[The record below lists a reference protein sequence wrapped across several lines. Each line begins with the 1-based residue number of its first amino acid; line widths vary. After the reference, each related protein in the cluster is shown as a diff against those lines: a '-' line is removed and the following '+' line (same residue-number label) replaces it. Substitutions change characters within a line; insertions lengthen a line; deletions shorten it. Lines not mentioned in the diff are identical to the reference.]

1 MRATVNPTPLRIG
14 QLRALV
20 SVAGRELGWIIPG
33 VAHEVA
39 HWQARAH
46 AIPEA
51 PLREDALLTLRRERL
66 NTEGAALFAI
76 VPRRREPELLRLL
89 IAYQILLD
97 YLDTISERPADDPL
111 ANGVQLH
118 RALAEALDPGG
129 PVSDYYRHHRWRDDG
144 GYVRAL
150 VETCRLACRALPGYA
165 RVHALALKLGRAAA
179 VQGYN
184 HVADPRRRDEGLKAW
199 ARSTYADRRG
209 ATWFELTAAS
219 CSSLCTYALLA
230 LAADPDFDDRD
241 MAGVYDAYF
250 PWIAGAS
257 TLLDAFVD
265 QADDAASGNHSYI
278 AHYPSPEA
286 AQERLCEIVF
296 ESARRARALRRG
308 TRHALIATGMVAMYL
323 SKDSARE
330 PALRDD
336 TAAILAAAGSL
347 PRVQLPILR
356 VMRRL
361 HGLRSA

>member
-1 MRATVNPTPLRIG
+1 VNPTPLRVG
-14 QLRALV
+14 QLRALA
-20 SVAGRELGWIIPG
+20 SVAGRELAWIIPS

-39 HWQARAH
+39 SWQARAH

-51 PLREDALLTLRRERL
+51 ALREDALLTLRRERL

-76 VPRRREPELLRLL
+76 VPRRREPELLKLL

-97 YLDTISERPADDPL
+97 YLDTVSERPAHDQR
-111 ANGVQLH
+111 ANGAQLH

-129 PVSDYYRHHRWRDDG
+129 PISDYYRHHPWHDDG

-150 VETCRLACRALPGYA
+150 VETCRLSCRSLPGYG

-184 HVADPRRRDEGLKAW
+184 HVPDPRRRDEGLKAW
-199 ARSTYADRRG
+199 ARSTYPGQRDAS
-209 ATWFELTAAS
+209 WFELTAAA
-219 CSSLCTYALLA
+219 CSSLCTYAVLA
-230 LAADPDFDDRD
+230 LAADADVDERD
-241 MAGVYDAYF
+241 VAAAYDAYS
-250 PWIAGAS
+250 PWIAAAS

-265 QADDAASGNHSYI
+265 QADDVASGNHSYV
-278 AHYPSPEA
+278 AHYESPELA
-286 AQERLCEIVF
+286 RARLCEIVY

-308 TRHALIATGMVAMYL
+308 TRHALIATGMVSMYL

-336 TAAILAAAGSL
+336 ARAILAAAGSL